1 MNLVVDC
8 SALVRA
14 TTGTDDGARSLRA
27 RLVAETT
34 HAPHLIDAEVGSVL
48 RRMTHRGQLAP
59 GLAAVLLDSAPG
71 LIDHRY
77 GHRAPLA
84 ARAWALRE
92 NVSFYAGLYVA
103 LAASLD
109 AVLLTAD
116 RPLATAPALPCE
128 VEVIG

>member
-27 RLVAETT
+27 RLVADTT
-34 HAPHLIDAEVGSVL
+34 HAPHLVDVELGSVL
-48 RRMTHRGQLAP
+48 RRMTHRGQLTP
-59 GLAAVLLDSAPG
+59 GLAAVLLDAAPG
-71 LIDHRY
+71 LVDQRY
-77 GHRAPLA
+77 GHRGTLA
-84 ARAWALRE
+84 TRAWALRE
-92 NVSFYAGLYVA
+92 TVSFYDALYVA

-116 RPLATAPALPCE
+116 RRLATAPALPCA
-128 VEVIG
+128 VEVIA